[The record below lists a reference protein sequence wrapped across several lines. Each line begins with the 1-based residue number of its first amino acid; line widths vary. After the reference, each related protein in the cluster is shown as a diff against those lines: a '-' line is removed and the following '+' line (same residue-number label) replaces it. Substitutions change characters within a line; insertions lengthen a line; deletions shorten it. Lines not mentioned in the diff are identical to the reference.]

1 MQYYPIGF
9 RPKELSVRTAMK
21 EIAESK
27 VAMAQADMAPTLV
40 EKTKK
45 LWEWEQKDRPL
56 TRELKE
62 QTVTKGRQDIAT
74 TERAKLL
81 KAMSDARDILTWAN
95 EATTDEEFN
104 KRLES
109 AKPVYSKEHK
119 DYVTGEGGE
128 DLIDLNK
135 ITRESAQTTL
145 GWLDEKTNTIMK
157 PGDIK
162 ITERGGEIISEVQA
176 AFKPDEGKEQ
186 SWLSTDKEGKQWI
199 TTLNADGTATTVA
212 VEGTTG
218 KPLVGRTE
226 QDVMDTTKPEFKSL
240 REQHTATKN
249 VVDLSKFLQTQ
260 AKSNPTVLGFLGGT
274 QKRINSVYAQLKM
287 TAKSLGGSAEVDG
300 KTVNES
306 SLIDPDRYHIPSL
319 GKTATEQARFKSIA
333 VRLAYCVARAQ
344 DPSGRLSD
352 RDVDNALQQIG
363 GSAQSL
369 EQLVGSLDAVV
380 RNTTQGYYNQ
390 YEAVMGE
397 AIPEEDKFD
406 IAAFG
411 GDLPEGIPFG
421 SILQGTKDGKPVYL
435 SPEGKRLMVTK

>member
-1 MQYYPIGF
+1 MQYYPMGF

-62 QTVTKGRQDIAT
+62 QAITKGRQDIAT

-157 PGDIK
+157 PGDTR
-162 ITERGGEIISEVQA
+162 ITERGGEIISQVQA
-176 AFKPDEGKEQ
+176 AFKPEEGPY
-186 SWLSTDKEGKQWI
+186 KEGEIKDFKEGDQFIQKKFTNGEWVPTGVEAPRYKPGVTI
-199 TTLNADGTATTVA
+199 NMPDTVTPSMKTKLQTEMFEHQQAIDRLDQIEALTKDEYLTYYGKGKAKVSEMLTKAGMSTEDMKKTAADYEEWV
-212 VEGTTG
+212 
-218 KPLVGRTE
+218 
-226 QDVMDTTKPEFKSL
+226 S
-240 REQHTATKN
+240 ATKVHTLLWRKLITGVAGGEKEMKAIEETTIN
-249 VVDLSKFLQTQ
+249 VGDSAPSFRRKLSRQKIMAEAALQRAQFSIEHFGSTFKDLTNEQK
-260 AKSNPTVLGFLGGT
+260 ADV
-274 QKRINSVYAQLKM
+274 QKRFPFVAAAGGQDADALLKE
-287 TAKSLGGSAEVDG
+287 LG
-300 KTVNES
+300 
-306 SLIDPDRYHIPSL
+306 
-319 GKTATEQARFKSIA
+319 
-333 VRLAYCVARAQ
+333 
-344 DPSGRLSD
+344 
-352 RDVDNALQQIG
+352 
-363 GSAQSL
+363 
-369 EQLVGSLDAVV
+369 
-380 RNTTQGYYNQ
+380 
-390 YEAVMGE
+390 YE
-397 AIPEEDKFD
+397 
-406 IAAFG
+406 
-411 GDLPEGIPFG
+411 
-421 SILQGTKDGKPVYL
+421 
-435 SPEGKRLMVTK
+435 